1 MSKVELYE
9 RIRKD
14 NERHK
19 WGIRRL
25 AKEHGVHRRE
35 VRQALTSATPPESIV
50 SRPRP
55 VLGPWLATIDAILG
69 ADYKAPRKQRH
80 TAHRIYT
87 RLVNEWGA
95 KVGEPTVRRYVRER
109 KRELFGVVEAM
120 VPQVHEAG
128 EEGEVDLYEA
138 VIDFDD
144 DGEEKVD
151 FFVMRGCHSGASFH
165 WPLRTVDQQAFMEAH
180 AEGFTH
186 FGGAFRTM
194 RYDNLKQA
202 VRKILRGHDREQN
215 ERFKRLRSHYL
226 FDAVFCQP
234 GLRGAHEKGGVE
246 GEVGHF
252 RRNFLVP
259 VPKVRDWQHLI
270 EHCRSSMH
278 DDLNR
283 QIDGRAETIA
293 EALARERTCLLALP
307 EPFDS
312 KRRVKARVD
321 DKGRA
326 SLLRNRY
333 SVPVEFCGLLV
344 DAELSSTEVVIR
356 HQGPEVAR
364 HARLYGSGGDR
375 LELDH
380 YLEVLRYKPR
390 ALANSIPLHQ
400 AKANGSFPPAY
411 VELFSRLRQRL
422 GESEGARQMVD
433 VLFLHRRYG
442 AAVVFA
448 AVNAALGSG
457 AYDYSAVALIARGF
471 DAPRT
476 LTARPLRLRLLHGPD
491 VPVPDCS
498 QYDQLLTQE
507 D

>member
-14 NERHK
+14 HERHN
-19 WGIRRL
+19 WGVRRL
-25 AKEHGVHRRE
+25 AKEHHVHRRE
-35 VRQALTSATPPESIV
+35 VRQALTSATPPESRVI
-50 SRPRP
+50 RPKP
-55 VLGPWLATIDAILG
+55 ALGPWLSAIDAILT
-69 ADYKAPRKQRH
+69 ADRKAPRKQRH
-80 TAHRIYT
+80 TAHRIYW

-109 KRELFGVVEAM
+109 KRELFGTVEAM

-138 VIDFDD
+138 VVEFDA
-144 DGEEKVD
+144 GQEKVD

-180 AEGFTH
+180 AEGFSH
-186 FGGAFRTM
+186 FGGSFRTM

-202 VRKILRGHDREQN
+202 VRKILRGHDREQS

-270 EHCRSSMH
+270 EHCRSSMRK
-278 DDLNR
+278 DLDR
-283 QIDGRAETIA
+283 QIDGREESIG
-293 EALARERTCLLALP
+293 EALARERLLLLDLP
-307 EPFDS
+307 ESFDS
-312 KRRVKARVD
+312 KRRFKPRVD
-321 DKGRA
+321 DKSRVV
-326 SLLRNRY
+326 LLRNRY
-333 SVPVEFCGLLV
+333 SVPVELCGLEV
-344 DAELSSTEVVIR
+344 EAELTSLEVVVR
-356 HQGPEVAR
+356 HHGQEVAR

-375 LELDH
+375 LVLDH
-380 YLEVLRYKPR
+380 YLEVLRYKPQ

-411 VELFSRLRQRL
+411 VELFSRLRKRL

-433 VLFLHRRYG
+433 ILFLHRRYG
-442 AAVVFA
+442 AAVVSA
-448 AVNAALGSG
+448 AVNAALSSG
-457 AYDYSAVALIARGF
+457 AYDFSAVALIARGF
-471 DAPRT
+471 DTPKT
-476 LTARPLRLRLLHGPD
+476 TVARPLRLRLLHGPD

-498 QYDQLLTQE
+498 QYDQLLTKE

>member
-14 NERHK
+14 YERNQ
-19 WGIRRL
+19 WGVRRL
-25 AKEHGVHRRE
+25 AKEHHVHRRE
-35 VRQALTSATPPESIV
+35 VRQALASAAPVESAV
-50 SRPRP
+50 TRRRPA
-55 VLGPWLATIDAILG
+55 LGPWLATIDAILAG
-69 ADYKAPRKQRH
+69 DRQAPRKQRH

-87 RLVNEWGA
+87 RLVNEWSA

-109 KRELFGVVEAM
+109 KRELFGMVEAM
-120 VPQVHEAG
+120 VPQMHEAG
-128 EEGEVDLYEA
+128 EEAEVDLYEA
-138 VIDFDD
+138 VIDFGA
-144 DGEEKVD
+144 GEETVD
-151 FFVMRGCHSGASFH
+151 FFVMRACHSGSSFH
-165 WPLRTVDQQAFMEAH
+165 WPLRVVDQQAFLEAH
-180 AEGFTH
+180 AEGFAH
-186 FGGAFRTM
+186 FGGPFRTM

-202 VRKILRGHDREQN
+202 VRKILRGRDREQS
-215 ERFKRLRSHYL
+215 ERFKLLRSYYL

-270 EHCRSSMH
+270 EHCRSSMRK
-278 DDLNR
+278 DLSRN
-283 QIDGRAETIA
+283 IDGRQETIG
-293 EALARERTCLLALP
+293 EALTRERPQLLHLP
-307 EPFDS
+307 DPFDS
-312 KRRVKARVD
+312 KRRLKARVD

-326 SLLRNRY
+326 VLLRNRY
-333 SVPVEFCGLLV
+333 SVPVSCCGLLV
-344 DAELSSTEVVIR
+344 EAELTSLEVVIR
-356 HQGPEVAR
+356 HQGLEVAR
-364 HARLYGSGGDR
+364 HERLLGSGGDR
-375 LELDH
+375 LDLDH
-380 YLEVLRYKPR
+380 YLEVLRFKPQ

-411 VELFSRLRQRL
+411 VELFGRLRQRL

-433 VLFLHRRYG
+433 ILFLHRRYG

-471 DAPRT
+471 DTPRT
-476 LTARPLRLRLLHGPD
+476 LTARPLPLRLLHGPE

-498 QYDQLLTQE
+498 QYDQLLTLE

>member
-1 MSKVELYE
+1 MF
-9 RIRKD
+9 
-14 NERHK
+14 
-19 WGIRRL
+19 RR
-25 AKEHGVHRRE
+25 
-35 VRQALTSATPPESIV
+35 
-50 SRPRP
+50 RPA
-55 VLGPWLATIDAILG
+55 LGPWLATIDAILAG
-69 ADYKAPRKQRH
+69 DRKAPRKQRH

-109 KRELFGVVEAM
+109 KRELFGMVEAM
-120 VPQVHEAG
+120 VPQMHEAG

-138 VIDFDD
+138 VIEFD

-151 FFVMRGCHSGASFH
+151 FFVMRGCHSGASFL
-165 WPLRTVDQQAFMEAH
+165 WPLRVVDQQAFMEAH
-180 AEGFTH
+180 VEGFPH

-202 VRKILRGHDREQN
+202 VRKILRGHDREQS

-234 GLRGAHEKGGVE
+234 GLRGTHEKGGVE

-252 RRNFLVP
+252 RRNYLVP
-259 VPKVRDWQHLI
+259 VPKVRDWHHLI
-270 EHCRSSMH
+270 EHCRSSMRA
-278 DDLNR
+278 DLRRN
-283 QIDGRAETIA
+283 IDGRLETIG
-293 EALARERTCLLALP
+293 EALDRERPRLLALP
-307 EPFDS
+307 DPFDS
-312 KRRVKARVD
+312 KRRLKARVD

-326 SLLRNRY
+326 VLLRNRY

-344 DAELSSTEVVIR
+344 EAELSSMEVVIR
-356 HQGPEVAR
+356 YQGPEIAR

-380 YLEVLRYKPR
+380 YLEVLRYKPQ

-433 VLFLHRRYG
+433 ILFLHRRYG
-442 AAVVFA
+442 PAVGFA

-457 AYDYSAVALIARGF
+457 A
-471 DAPRT
+471 
-476 LTARPLRLRLLHGPD
+476 
-491 VPVPDCS
+491 
-498 QYDQLLTQE
+498 
-507 D
+507 